1 MSRAYKTIATASG
14 TNSYTGSIAKL
25 VAIGATGVAGD
36 ASASRIEFGAMT
48 YPESGD
54 ENGSGSYSPSDVLT
68 TAVKVPAGSTI
79 DGPIGR
85 FKNAGGSF
93 LIYFDA

>member
-1 MSRAYKTIATASG
+1 MSRAYKSIATASG
-14 TNSYTGSIAKL
+14 TTSYTGSIAKL
-25 VAIGATGVAGD
+25 VAIGATGTAGD

-48 YPESGD
+48 YPESQFTA
-54 ENGSGSYSPSDVLT
+54 SSIIT

-79 DGPIGR
+79 DGPIGK